1 MANESTSLSLFNPA
15 GLEASLAKCE
25 VLIKSGLVPKSY
37 AKPESV
43 LVACTYGEELGFSP
57 MQSLQLINVIDNK
70 PTISAAGMQA
80 LCAKHGG
87 HIKVLEWTDKLC
99 TISVSRPGREPH
111 EASYS
116 VLDAGAQGLLGKSN
130 WVKMPKQMLF
140 ARVSSAAIRLVF
152 ADVLAGIYTT
162 EEMEDSSTKPIQSA
176 PKAAAKVTAAPQALV
191 VGDVIT
197 EEAEVIAEIAFNPES
212 EDDQNTLF
220 ALWQTTYPDVA
231 AKKEKLVERCR
242 LLKITTWK
250 GVDTFINSFKTKE

>member
-25 VLIKSGLVPKSY
+25 VLIKSGLVPKAY

-87 HIKVLEWTDKLC
+87 YIKVLEWTDKIC

-162 EEMEDSSTKPIQSA
+162 EEMEDSSTKPVQAA
-176 PKAAAKVTAAPQALV
+176 PKAAKAVATPV
-191 VGDVIT
+191 VEIVEDVKP
-197 EEAEVIAEIAFNPES
+197 EEAEVVAELPFNPES

-220 ALWQTTYPDVA
+220 ALWQSTYPDVA

-242 LLKITTWK
+242 LLKLTTWK